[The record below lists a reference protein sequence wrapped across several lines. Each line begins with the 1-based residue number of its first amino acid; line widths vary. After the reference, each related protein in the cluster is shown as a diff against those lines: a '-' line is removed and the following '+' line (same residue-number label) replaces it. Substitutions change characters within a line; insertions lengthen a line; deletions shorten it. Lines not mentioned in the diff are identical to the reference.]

1 MWWQLRACIRHPQIA
16 VVMATV
22 LALVGAGLGIMG
34 IATVLKEVKEV
45 SEAQERHGLDYA
57 FLAVLLTG
65 LVIVLGGL
73 FPLYQRVKD

>member
-1 MWWQLRACIRHPQIA
+1 
-16 VVMATV
+16 MATV